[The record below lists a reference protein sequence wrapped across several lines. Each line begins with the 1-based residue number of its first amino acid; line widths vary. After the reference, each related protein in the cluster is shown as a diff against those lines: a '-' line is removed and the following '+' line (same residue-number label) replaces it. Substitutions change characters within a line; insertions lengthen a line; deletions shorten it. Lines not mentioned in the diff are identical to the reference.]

1 MPILPPR
8 LDDRSFD
15 DLLEDLLARIPAH
28 TPEWTHPRLG
38 DPGRTLL
45 ELFAWLGDA
54 LLYRAN
60 LIPERQR
67 LVFLKLLGQGLRPAR
82 PASTLVAL
90 GFAQPTELGAL
101 SLAAGATLK
110 GAQPFETLAETTVLP
125 ISAEAFYKR
134 PLDEA
139 DSERLSEL
147 IGGLQRV
154 HRIDGAARGYRVT
167 PLFENGQAVGEGVD
181 VFAASIDRALWLAL
195 LAPAVRPEQQ
205 AAVNIAACKAL
216 GGGDSAATALLSVG
230 VVPALDTP
238 ALFEEIGPRARIP
251 VMWEIVTRGANGVD
265 ADYLTL
271 EPLPGA
277 ANDTTAGLTRAGVLR
292 LPMPDEA
299 LIWAPSNDVGENPRA
314 GVGDNPPRLDDPERA
329 ARLIGWL
336 RLRPRPG
343 SGVEQLRLSWVGV
356 NAVEVDQRSTLAG
369 RVLGVSTGAA
379 DQVFQ
384 LPAGSVDAASLRV
397 EVEEP
402 GQGYRAWQRVD
413 ALAAISADARV
424 AREAAAFEL
433 DAEAG
438 TVRFGDGVRGRVP
451 ERQMRIR
458 LAHGRFGGG
467 RAGNLPA
474 GSLTEVAS
482 ARVVGSTRALPALK
496 VLQPLPSTGGE
507 DAETLELAERRIPA
521 LLRHQ
526 ERAVTAEDYRRLAQ
540 AVPGAEVGRVDVL
553 PRFKPRERRFDVP
566 GVVSVMVLPA
576 RALGAAPNPRP
587 DRPFIERVHAHL
599 AARTPLATECYV
611 IGCEYL
617 AVGLSAAVVIRDGF
631 ARGAVLFEVR
641 ETMRRLLWPLPP
653 YGPTGSG
660 WPLRRPIRERELEV
674 EISRVAGVAEVAG
687 LNLFERAQIDGE
699 PSWRLLTR
707 NTVDGAQ
714 QLELA
719 PWQLPELLSVLVV
732 EVAPGRGVDGGGSAP
747 GANAAPSSLAALP
760 NPFADETAVAVPI
773 VPEVC

>member
-67 LVFLKLLGQGLRPAR
+67 LVFLKLLGQGLRPAQ
-82 PASTLVAL
+82 PATGIVSL
-90 GFAQPTELGAL
+90 GFAQPTELDGL
-101 SLAAGATLK
+101 TLAAGATIK
-110 GAQPFETLAETTVLP
+110 APVPFETLAETTVLP
-125 ISAEAFYKR
+125 ITAEACYKR

-139 DSERLSEL
+139 DSARLAEV
-147 IGGLQRV
+147 IDGLQRV
-154 HRIDGAARGYRVT
+154 HRIDGAARGYLVT
-167 PLFENGQAVGEGVD
+167 PLFENGQAASAGED
-181 VFAASIDRALWLAL
+181 VFAASIDHALWLAL
-195 LAPAVRPEQQ
+195 LAPAARPEQQ
-205 AAVNIAACKAL
+205 AAVNAAARRAL
-216 GGGDSAATALLSVG
+216 GGGDSESTALLSVG
-230 VVPALDTP
+230 VVPAIAAP
-238 ALFEEIGPRARIP
+238 ALFEEIGARARVP
-251 VMWEIVTRGANGVD
+251 VMWEMVTRGANGID
-265 ADYLTL
+265 ADYLGL
-271 EPLPGA
+271 EPLPGE
-277 ANDTTAGLTRAGVLR
+277 ANDTTAGLTRPGVLR

-314 GVGDNPPRLDDPERA
+314 GVGDNPPRIDDPERA
-329 ARLIGWL
+329 ARLIGWV

-343 SGVEQLRLSWVGV
+343 SGVDSLKLSWVGV
-356 NAVEVDQRSTLAG
+356 NAVEVDQRSTIAG
-369 RVLGVSTGAA
+369 RVLGVSTGAG

-384 LPAGSVDAASLRV
+384 LPAGSVDAASLRI

-402 GQGYRAWQRVD
+402 GRGYRPWTRVD
-413 ALAAISADARV
+413 DLAALSSSPAR

-438 TVRFGDGVRGRVP
+438 TLRFGDGVRGRVP

-474 GSLTEVAS
+474 GSLGELAG
-482 ARVVGSTRALPALK
+482 ARLVGSRRALPAIK
-496 VLQPLPSTGGE
+496 AHQPLPTAGGE
-507 DAETLELAERRIPA
+507 DAESLAAAERRIPA
-521 LLRHQ
+521 LLRHR

-540 AVPGAEVGRVDVL
+540 EVPGTEVGRVEVL

-576 RALGAAPNPRP
+576 RAPGPAPNPRP

-599 AARTPLATECYV
+599 APRTPLATECYV
-611 IGCEYL
+611 IGCEY
-617 AVGLSAAVVIRDGF
+617 VPIGLSVAMVIRDGF
-631 ARGAVLFEVR
+631 TRDAVLFEVR
-641 ETMRRLLWPLPP
+641 ETLRRLLWPLPP
-653 YGPTGSG
+653 HGPGGAG
-660 WPLRRPIRERELEV
+660 WPLRRAVREREIEV
-674 EISRVAGVAEVAG
+674 EVSRVAGVAEVAG
-687 LNLFERAQIDGE
+687 LNLFERGESDGA
-699 PSWRLLTR
+699 PAWRPLTR
-707 NTVDGAQ
+707 NTIDGSQ
-714 QLELA
+714 QLELR
-719 PWQLPELLSVLVV
+719 PWQLPELLAVQVV
-732 EVAPGRGVDGGGSAP
+732 DVAAGS

-760 NPFADETAVAVPI
+760 NPFADDSAVAVPV